1 MACNSIALAGI
12 ALGCKTNV
20 GGIKEV
26 YLIKD
31 EDISAIA
38 YKKGTSG
45 DYNEAISAITLKET
59 AKFKVYK
66 FRKGTSQFTS
76 TMTTDEAAG
85 NLSVQTD
92 LALQFSQM
100 ETAKRLEIMAM
111 CMESMKGIVLDSN
124 DRFWLLGADYPIS
137 ASAATGATGTAFSDF
152 GGYNVTLTDNSKE
165 FPYEIPLSVMLTIK
179 DSIDWEGINA
189 TAPNIFNQ
197 GE

>member
-12 ALGCKTNV
+12 GLGCKTNV

-85 NLSVQTD
+85 TLSVQTD